1 MSNTAYAVVFHGEI
15 LDGFE
20 HNQVRYEFARLFGL
34 DTDRLEQI
42 FTQGRVILKRGLSR
56 EEADHYI
63 AKLGEIGAL
72 ARLEPPHGVT
82 PPAQDTSATAH
93 AAPAASAVPASRPS
107 AAPATSVASVALPS
121 SAPHAAAAPAAM
133 SDSKEERRLPFEF
146 TGTGGEFFRIWIVN
160 RLLSIVTLGI
170 YSAWAKVRTNRYFYG
185 NTRLDGNSFE
195 YLADPV
201 KILKG
206 RLIAFALFA
215 TAIVAEKINPILSI
229 AFSLLLFFAVP
240 WIVVRGLNFRNQ
252 NVAWR
257 GVRFG
262 FDGRVGEAVKVF
274 ALWPLAG
281 VLTLGLLLPLAM
293 RHQQRFMI
301 ENSRYGASHFEFSAS
316 VKQFYLLYGVCFL
329 IAIAG
334 FVTMSIA
341 GTIHPVLS
349 SLAIALTY
357 FAVFAYFKTTYTNLI
372 YRHTMLADHRLD
384 ADYRIGSY
392 LALVVVNGL
401 LIVLTLGFFA
411 PWAKVRTAR
420 YAAEHICLH
429 ATDSLDNFVAEQRDA
444 VSAAGGEIGE
454 LFDVDIGL

>member
-1 MSNTAYAVVFHGEI
+1 MSNATYTVVFQGEI

-20 HNQVRYEFARLFGL
+20 HYQVRYEFARLFHL
-34 DTDRLEQI
+34 DTDRLERI

-56 EEADHYI
+56 EDADNYI

-72 ARLEPPHGVT
+72 ARLETPQGAT
-82 PPAQDTSATAH
+82 PPAQD
-93 AAPAASAVPASRPS
+93 ASAGAVAPPAS
-107 AAPATSVASVALPS
+107 APP
-121 SAPHAAAAPAAM
+121 AAAPPAAI
-133 SDSKEERRLPFEF
+133 SASKEERRLPFEF

-170 YSAWAKVRTNRYFYG
+170 YSAWAKVRTNRYFHG

-206 RLIAFALFA
+206 RLIAFALFVVA
-215 TAIVAEKINPILSI
+215 FVAEKISPFLSV
-229 AFSLLLFFAVP
+229 AFSLLLFFALP
-240 WIVVRGLNFRNQ
+240 WIVVRGLSFRNQ

-262 FDGRVGEAVKVF
+262 FDGRVGEGVKVF
-274 ALWPLAG
+274 VLWPLVG
-281 VLTLGLLLPLAM
+281 VFTLGLLLPLAI
-293 RHQQRFMI
+293 RRQQQFVI
-301 ENSRYGASHFEFSAS
+301 GNSRYGATRFEFSAGA
-316 VKQFYLLYGVCFL
+316 KPFYVLYGVSLL
-329 IAIAG
+329 IGLAG
-334 FVTMSIA
+334 FAAMHA
-341 GTIHPVLS
+341 ANLIHPVLNF
-349 SLAIALTY
+349 LVMALTY
-357 FAVFAYFKTTYTNLI
+357 FAIFAYFKATYTNLI
-372 YRHTMLADHRLD
+372 YRHTLLAEHRLD
-384 ADYRIGSY
+384 ADYHLGSY

-429 ATDSLDNFVAEQRDA
+429 TTDSLDGFVAEQRDA